1 MYMSFVALLVTL
13 IKHEAFAVP
22 DFHRILNCMSKF
34 KKMFQQIFSN
44 IDFNF
49 FVQHSTSPRFSVL
62 SQHCNPN
69 FGYLCNAFDSDIY
82 FKMVGNCRVIY
93 SLNDS
98 ILHSAS
104 LFKYTTEIQLTR
116 KPNFHY
122 LYKQTSVDKTVMS
135 GTHYGKKIF
144 NVIRLTFE
152 DLYLILMNCKAGC
165 HELAKSWL
173 TEPSSVSSMQ

>member
-22 DFHRILNCMSKF
+22 DFHRISNCMSKF

-69 FGYLCNAFDSDIY
+69 YVMHLIVTYTSKWLAI
-82 FKMVGNCRVIY
+82 VE
-93 SLNDS
+93 
-98 ILHSAS
+98 
-104 LFKYTTEIQLTR
+104 LFT
-116 KPNFHY
+116 
-122 LYKQTSVDKTVMS
+122 
-135 GTHYGKKIF
+135 
-144 NVIRLTFE
+144 
-152 DLYLILMNCKAGC
+152 A
-165 HELAKSWL
+165 
-173 TEPSSVSSMQ
+173 

>member
-1 MYMSFVALLVTL
+1 MSFVALLVTL

-144 NVIRLTFE
+144 NVSKSHWVCPKQLRSFLCM
-152 DLYLILMNCKAGC
+152 LQKA
-165 HELAKSWL
+165 
-173 TEPSSVSSMQ
+173 